1 MARPTG
7 TTAQAN
13 GSSRREIDRRSQ
25 LRVSMNA
32 ALAEVSGVPDATMRW
47 TLETYVTDIV
57 VGCGVELLGFPPTY
71 TFGNLSITA
80 TGLARINHLIALW
93 ESGVMHFSRVSDERR
108 CAAAENP
115 LLAAPSPLL
124 ADEESTGGRPDI
136 KRRRNRWKTNPLGLP
151 GRYKRKGPKSAAFV
165 SQEVEAAVEAET
177 QRERAE
183 DPLADLSGDEDYQ
196 RFSDDSESSVAQL
209 LYSAGATTDVHDPD
223 VLQST
228 RGTAGTSGK
237 CS

>member
-13 GSSRREIDRRSQ
+13 GSSRREIERRSQ

-32 ALAEVSGVPDATMRW
+32 ALAEISGVPDATMHW
-47 TLETYVTDIV
+47 TLETYVADIF
-57 VGCGVELLGFPPTY
+57 VGYGVELLGFPPTY
-71 TFGNLSITA
+71 TFGNLSVTA

-93 ESGVMHFSRVSDERR
+93 ESGVMHFARVSDERR
-108 CAAAENP
+108 RAAAENP
-115 LLAAPSPLL
+115 LLAAPVPLL

-136 KRRRNRWKTNPLGLP
+136 KKRRRRPVTNPLGLP
-151 GRYKRKGPKSAAFV
+151 GRYERNGPKSAPFV

-183 DPLADLSGDEDYQ
+183 DPLAELSGDEDYQ
-196 RFSDDSESSVAQL
+196 RFVRRAERRRRQL
-209 LYSAGATTDVHDPD
+209 KIIVSNPVEGWFLLS
-223 VLQST
+223 
-228 RGTAGTSGK
+228 
-237 CS
+237 

>member
-93 ESGVMHFSRVSDERR
+93 ESGVMHFSRPKTPPRR
-108 CAAAENP
+108 P
-115 LLAAPSPLL
+115 
-124 ADEESTGGRPDI
+124 ESVA
-136 KRRRNRWKTNPLGLP
+136 RRRGVDGWSSGHQEASKPVEDNPLGLP

-196 RFSDDSESSVAQL
+196 RFVRRAERRRRQIKSIVSNPVEGWFL
-209 LYSAGATTDVHDPD
+209 LS
-223 VLQST
+223 
-228 RGTAGTSGK
+228 
-237 CS
+237 

>member
-93 ESGVMHFSRVSDERR
+93 ESGVMHFSRV
-108 CAAAENP
+108 
-115 LLAAPSPLL
+115 PLL

-196 RFSDDSESSVAQL
+196 RFVRRAERRRRQIKSIVSNPVEGWFL
-209 LYSAGATTDVHDPD
+209 LS
-223 VLQST
+223 
-228 RGTAGTSGK
+228 
-237 CS
+237 